1 MYLRWKAVQSVVAV
15 QTHTDMFTAFVQV
28 SEESSFTPQGQVHPV
43 AWAEVTESVRW
54 DVSCTSCATAYSEP
68 LALTEGRFFVRQS
81 FTEIHCGWISLF
93 IPSPTPIS
101 VWILPTFLLG
111 PSPVSNKVRNLLAW
125 RPLVQIQTMLIWP
138 RRKNDPLADHSIKCT
153 FYLVSS
159 GHQGQLYKQILLVLA
174 QKWKPELLVG
184 FRWRLVLH
192 SHEFIEVLTVI
203 QVFLQFG

>member
-28 SEESSFTPQGQVHPV
+28 SEESSFTPQGQVHPM

-54 DVSCTSCATAYSEP
+54 DVRVDFLSIC
-68 LALTEGRFFVRQS
+68 QS
-81 FTEIHCGWISLF
+81 FTEIHCGRISLF